1 MTKAALEAINK
12 AVSLIKKGQLKRADL
27 GHGMVA
33 YKVPSNNPDKYI
45 IRVDIKINTKEA
57 KPDADCT
64 GGC

>member
-1 MTKAALEAINK
+1 MQRAALEAISK

-45 IRVDIKINTKEA
+45 IRIDIKIKEA
-57 KPDADCT
+57 KPNADCT
-64 GGC
+64 

>member
-1 MTKAALEAINK
+1 MQRTALEAISK

-45 IRVDIKINTKEA
+45 IRVDIKVKEG
-57 KPDADCT
+57 KPNEA
-64 GGC
+64 

>member
-33 YKVPSNNPDKYI
+33 YKVPSSNPNKYI
-45 IRVDIKINTKEA
+45 IRVDIKINVEEE
-57 KPDADCT
+57 KPNADCT
-64 GGC
+64 